1 MVTITSMWTGLNGRE
16 LIWVMDREERGI
28 IPRLLSG
35 MEVCLLMLVLI
46 TDGKSIL
53 MEIGALEGLGL
64 VFRVQILA

>member
-1 MVTITSMWTGLNGRE
+1 MVIITSMWTGLNGRE
-16 LIWVMDREERGI
+16 LIWVMDREGRGI

-53 MEIGALEGLGL
+53 METGALEGLGL
-64 VFRVQILA
+64 IFRVQILA